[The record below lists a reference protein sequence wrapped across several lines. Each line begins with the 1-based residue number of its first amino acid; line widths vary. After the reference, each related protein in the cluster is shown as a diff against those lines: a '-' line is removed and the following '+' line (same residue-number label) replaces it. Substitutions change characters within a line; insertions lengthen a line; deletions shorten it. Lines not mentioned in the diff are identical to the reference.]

1 MEGEA
6 TIHAL
11 RMYFSLAGKRA
22 SRVLFVLAVN
32 LPITRCMDSI
42 TISTGPGIWRI
53 NRVLKEKVPQKV
65 VKNLRPFS
73 DIFFTLNGIYMYFL
87 FCFETFH
94 LFNWPSPMPVPKRK
108 MSCSQ
113 PELLAHNIL
122 YLMFGRQW
130 FLLLELKI
138 IFLQNNISFKVRIR
152 WTGKNSKQKK
162 LQRSLCEVRETFIEK
177 ICTVYPERNGNWNTV
192 VRHTGNLFM
201 CLGPGCGYTIGYLTG
216 MHR

>member
-1 MEGEA
+1 
-6 TIHAL
+6 
-11 RMYFSLAGKRA
+11 
-22 SRVLFVLAVN
+22 
-32 LPITRCMDSI
+32 
-42 TISTGPGIWRI
+42 
-53 NRVLKEKVPQKV
+53 
-65 VKNLRPFS
+65 
-73 DIFFTLNGIYMYFL
+73 MYFL

-108 MSCSQ
+108 INCSQ

-162 LQRSLCEVRETFIEK
+162 LQRSLCEVREKF
-177 ICTVYPERNGNWNTV
+177 CTVNPESREMATKILLLDTPATCSCVLVLDVATQLVTWQGCIGNRNLVKRKTKNCF
-192 VRHTGNLFM
+192 L
-201 CLGPGCGYTIGYLTG
+201 
-216 MHR
+216 

>member
-1 MEGEA
+1 M
-6 TIHAL
+6 
-11 RMYFSLAGKRA
+11 
-22 SRVLFVLAVN
+22 
-32 LPITRCMDSI
+32 
-42 TISTGPGIWRI
+42 

-73 DIFFTLNGIYMYFL
+73 NIFFTLNGIYMYFL

-113 PELLAHNIL
+113 PELLAHIIL

>member
-1 MEGEA
+1 MLNWYHPQNVLLTCRKESESCFVCLGCESSYYSMHGLHYHLNRTRYMKNKQGVEGK
-6 TIHAL
+6 
-11 RMYFSLAGKRA
+11 SPPK
-22 SRVLFVLAVN
+22 S
-32 LPITRCMDSI
+32 CKK
-42 TISTGPGIWRI
+42 STT
-53 NRVLKEKVPQKV
+53 
-65 VKNLRPFS
+65 
-73 DIFFTLNGIYMYFL
+73 FFRHFFILNGIYMCFL

-108 MSCSQ
+108 INCSQ

-122 YLMFGRQW
+122 YLMFGWQW

-177 ICTVYPERNGNWNTV
+177 ICTVYLERNGYWNTV